1 MENADFDRIL
11 GLGGQRRQE
20 TKGKTKGK
28 TRRGGKPAVRRSP
41 GDRACGIEHRDVLVF
56 DARDRPGT
64 VPLEPKSQGA
74 CQAAAGH
81 KRLGEQPESA
91 NRRSAAALALILNPA
106 MEENCLFA
114 RRKHERIG
122 IALLLS

>member
-20 TKGKTKGK
+20 TKGKT
-28 TRRGGKPAVRRSP
+28 RRGGKPAARRSP

-56 DARDRPGT
+56 DARDRPGA

-81 KRLGEQPESA
+81 KRLGKQAESVD
-91 NRRSAAALALILNPA
+91 RGSATALALILNPA
-106 MEENCLFA
+106 TEENCLFA
-114 RRKHERIG
+114 GRKHERIG
-122 IALLLS
+122 MELLLS

>member
-11 GLGGQRRQE
+11 GLGGQCRQE
-20 TKGKTKGK
+20 TKGK
-28 TRRGGKPAVRRSP
+28 TRRGGKPAARRSP

-56 DARDRPGT
+56 DARDRPGA

-81 KRLGEQPESA
+81 KRLGGLRESA
-91 NRRSAAALALILNPA
+91 NRRSTVALALILNPA
-106 MEENCLFA
+106 MEENCLFGG
-114 RRKHERIG
+114 RKRERIG
-122 IALLLS
+122 IGLLLS